1 MRLRLSTRLILGI
14 VLIEALMLS
23 LLVGNS
29 VRLISTSH
37 GAILERTVQE
47 EARLLGNLL
56 APGLAFRDR
65 ASLQDALNLIADS
78 RNLVYAEVLDRKG
91 RRMAEMG
98 APPTHFTPDADYAS
112 ATMDGVFDVEQPIA
126 LTSQRLGTL
135 HLGISLAEVQAITRE
150 TRLQNTLIALA
161 EILLS
166 ILATVALALMLTRSL
181 RKLEQGA
188 HALREGRTEHRID
201 LDSRDEIG
209 DVARAFNAMAD
220 QLQATLDKLRAEHR
234 LLEQETERLDTL
246 VNGIHAVIWE
256 ASGEG
261 LDFDYVSGDAE
272 SLLGVPREDW
282 LRPGF
287 LFGRLHP
294 DDSDRLAT
302 QLHALC
308 RNPEPFNLEFRVFR
322 ADDEPIWLR
331 AIGRVER
338 DGETCHLRGLL
349 IDVSEQKSAQA
360 HILYLAEH
368 DPLTDLIN
376 RRRFQEELEHH
387 IAWARRYG
395 EAGALLFI
403 DLDQFKYIN
412 DTFGHGYGDECLVR
426 MARCLQRSLR
436 ETDILG
442 RLGGDE
448 FGVILPRCDREAA
461 TQVAEE
467 LLRALGENLVSFG
480 SHSTTVGASIGIVL
494 FPDQGTDPNQLLAMA
509 DTAMYAA
516 KEQGRNRYYVFDARD
531 QTRDRMQ
538 AKLHWESRIREAL
551 DNDGFV
557 LHYQPIVELASGR
570 ASHYEV
576 LLRMRDASGGL
587 IEPERFLGIAERFGM
602 IRDIDRWVLRAAIRQ
617 QAESTRGG
625 HSLALA
631 INLSGV
637 HFDSPEIIDYI
648 HDTIEAHGADPR
660 DLIFEVTET
669 AAVGHLERAELF
681 LESLR
686 QIGCRFALDDFGVG
700 FSSLHYL
707 KHLTVDFIKIDG
719 SFVRSLH
726 EDDASRV
733 FVRSMADLARGLGI
747 TCIAEFVQN
756 AAIVDELRALGVP
769 FGQGHH
775 LGRPT
780 ATLPRQPANT
790 GREREP
796 E

>member
-1 MRLRLSTRLILGI
+1 MRLRLSTRLIIGI

-23 LLVGNS
+23 LLVWNS
-29 VRLISTSH
+29 VRLISSSH
-37 GAILERTVQE
+37 GALLERTVLE
-47 EARLLGNLL
+47 ESRLLGNLL

-65 ASLQDALNLIADS
+65 AHLQDALNLVTDS

-91 RRMAEMG
+91 RRMALVG
-98 APPTHFTPDADYAS
+98 TPPDRFIPDPDYAS
-112 ATMDGVFDVEQPIA
+112 ASVDGVFDVEHRID
-126 LTSQRLGTL
+126 LSGQRLGTL
-135 HLGISLAEVQAITRE
+135 RLGISLAGVQAITRE

-188 HALREGRTEHRID
+188 HALREGRIEHRID

-220 QLQATLDKLRAEHR
+220 QLQATLDALRAEHR

-246 VNGIHAVIWE
+246 VNGVHAVIWE
-256 ASGEG
+256 ARGER
-261 LDFDYVSGDAE
+261 LDFDYVSGQAE
-272 SLLGVPREDW
+272 ALLGMPREDW
-282 LRPGF
+282 LQPGF
-287 LFGRLHP
+287 LFQRLHP
-294 DDSDRLAT
+294 DDGDRLAT

-308 RNPEPFNLEFRVFR
+308 HHPEPFNLEFRVFR
-322 ADDEPIWLR
+322 ADGQPLWVR
-331 AIGRVER
+331 AIGRVDQH
-338 DGETCHLRGLL
+338 DGDCRLRGLL
-349 IDVSEQKSAQA
+349 IDVSEQKSAEA

-395 EAGALLFI
+395 ESGALLFI

-426 MARCLQRSLR
+426 VARCLQRSLR
-436 ETDILG
+436 TTDVLG

-448 FGVILPRCDREAA
+448 FGVILPRCNREAA
-461 TQVAEE
+461 TQVAEG
-467 LLRALGENLVSFG
+467 LLRALRENLVGFG
-480 SHSTTVGASIGIVL
+480 RHSTSVGASIGIVL
-494 FPDQGTDPNQLLAMA
+494 FPEQGTDPDQLLAMA

-516 KEQGRNRYYVFDARD
+516 KEQGRNRYYVFDAQD

-538 AKLHWESRIREAL
+538 AKLHWEARIRDAL
-551 DNDGFV
+551 EHDDFV
-557 LHYQPIVELASGR
+557 LYYQPIVELASGR
-570 ASHYEV
+570 IRHYEV
-576 LLRMRDASGGL
+576 LLRMRDAAGGL
-587 IEPERFLGIAERFGM
+587 VEPERFLGIAERFGM
-602 IRDIDRWVLRAAIRQ
+602 IREIDRWVLREAIRQ
-617 QAESTRGG
+617 QAESARAGQAVT
-625 HSLALA
+625 LA

-648 HDTIEAHGADPR
+648 HDTIEAADANPR
-660 DLIFEVTET
+660 DLVFEVTET
-669 AAVGHLERAELF
+669 AAVSHLERAELF
-681 LESLR
+681 LDSLR
-686 QIGCRFALDDFGVG
+686 EIGCRFALDDFGAG

-719 SFVRSLH
+719 SFVRNLH
-726 EDDASRV
+726 EDNASRV
-733 FVRSMADLARGLGI
+733 FVHSMAELARGLGI
-747 TCIAEFVQN
+747 TCIAEFVEN

-769 FGQGHH
+769 YGQGHY
-775 LGRPT
+775 LGKPT
-780 ATLPRQPANT
+780 PGLPRPPA
-790 GREREP
+790 GARRQREP